1 LATTPPKTPW
11 YKKPIIISMIAP
23 ILIVLAVGA
32 GIGLA
37 GAGLYQL
44 VSGATILY
52 SPSPTTGTAA
62 LASVSMPNGV
72 GTTQSLNF
80 QPSSVT
86 ISRGGSVT
94 WTNNDPTN
102 HTVTSTSVPSGAA
115 TFDSGA
121 MTQNQTYRIL
131 FTVDGTYNYVC
142 TYHAGWMKGTV
153 TVTG

>member
-11 YKKPIIISMIAP
+11 YKKPIIISIIAP
-23 ILIVLAVGA
+23 ILIVLAIGA
-32 GIGLA
+32 GVGLA

-44 VSGATILY
+44 VSGTNLLT
-52 SPSPTTGTAA
+52 SSTPTTGTRSI
-62 LASVSMPNGV
+62 ASVSMPNGV
-72 GTTQSLNF
+72 GTSQSLNF

-121 MTQNQTYRIL
+121 MSQNATFRVL
-131 FTVDGTYNYVC
+131 FTVDGSYNYVC